1 MGISWFIECLYTY
14 PHGIF
19 LRKWIYVD
27 LMASHIL
34 WKWAITCYNTGI
46 AILRGNMATNVMGCV
61 DSYTPKILE
70 TLDFKESGEFSHCF
84 LFVGPFCSFQTP
96 RITYLFQKQKPLV
109 SKRMQGKSSK
119 QVSVYAEL
127 WLIRD
132 GFFSWTQMG
141 LPRPHFA
148 VWDSHRS
155 RQSGLWS
162 TCFFLLNK
170 TCGLIWLDWLD
181 VKSAQMSYLLY

>member
-1 MGISWFIECLYTY
+1 
-14 PHGIF
+14 
-19 LRKWIYVD
+19 
-27 LMASHIL
+27 MASHIL

-96 RITYLFQKQKPLV
+96 RITYLFHKQKPLV

-132 GFFSWTQMG
+132 GIFSWTQMG

-162 TCFFLLNK
+162 TCFFFVEQDMRFNMTRLTRCKECANVIPVILVLWDCLRAAVDTENR
-170 TCGLIWLDWLD
+170 
-181 VKSAQMSYLLY
+181 